1 MTSRENQQTVAITLM
16 QTKIHCRKHI
26 KCKTAK
32 QRPDKTTTAKS
43 NTQQYK
49 YKQQTTCSQKVNPTE
64 ATSQKDR
71 EHSIEARQLPHTQR
85 VKGKR

>member
-1 MTSRENQQTVAITLM
+1 MTSCENQQPVTITLM

-32 QRPDKTTTAKS
+32 QRPDETTTVKS

-49 YKQQTTCSQKVNPTE
+49 CKQQATRSQKVNPT
-64 ATSQKDR
+64 
-71 EHSIEARQLPHTQR
+71 
-85 VKGKR
+85 

>member
-1 MTSRENQQTVAITLM
+1 M

-43 NTQQYK
+43 NTQHYK
-49 YKQQTTCSQKVNPTE
+49 YEQQTTRNQKVNPTE
-64 ATSQKDR
+64 ATNRRGRK
-71 EHSIEARQLPHTQR
+71 HSKEARHLASTQR
-85 VKGKR
+85 VNGKR